1 MITSGKMEGDMGVYS
16 IVVFSS
22 NTSQYNCSTNHS
34 KLNRLIRVS

>member
-1 MITSGKMEGDMGVYS
+1 MITSGKMEGDMGVYG